1 VALMMA
7 ESGVRG
13 APRPAASSGSAPTY
27 IGLYM
32 YIAVSFEA
40 PGQFLSSEKKR
51 GHSPLMS
58 KGCAGSEPP
67 RAAVSRPR
75 PHGRMGRRR
84 HGASGV
90 RSRRWTMATT
100 ASARRVGG
108 RFFRRLVRL
117 PVGV

>member
-40 PGQFLSSEKKR
+40 PGQFLSSEKK
-51 GHSPLMS
+51 
-58 KGCAGSEPP
+58 
-67 RAAVSRPR
+67 
-75 PHGRMGRRR
+75 
-84 HGASGV
+84 
-90 RSRRWTMATT
+90 
-100 ASARRVGG
+100 GG
-108 RFFRRLVRL
+108 TLL
-117 PVGV
+117 